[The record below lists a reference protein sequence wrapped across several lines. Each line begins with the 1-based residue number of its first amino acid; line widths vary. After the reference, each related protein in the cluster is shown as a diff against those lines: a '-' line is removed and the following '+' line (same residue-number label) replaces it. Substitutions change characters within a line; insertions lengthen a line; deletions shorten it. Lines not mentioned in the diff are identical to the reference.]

1 MRRVDTL
8 MYAKQIDLPLSEFP
22 HVAAW
27 FARITEL
34 DGWKKTSP

>member
-1 MRRVDTL
+1 
-8 MYAKQIDLPLSEFP
+8 MYAKTVEIPLDEFP

-34 DGWKKTSP
+34 DGRNEDRLVA